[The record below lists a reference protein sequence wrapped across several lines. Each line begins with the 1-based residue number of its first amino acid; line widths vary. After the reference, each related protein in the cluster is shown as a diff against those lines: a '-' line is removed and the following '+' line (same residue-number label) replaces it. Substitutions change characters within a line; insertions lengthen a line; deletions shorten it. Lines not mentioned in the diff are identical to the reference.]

1 MDSTQLGK
9 ELLELCKSAENKFI
23 EVNGLLEGLTDEN
36 HRRGVLSHQDKV
48 SLELWMMI

>member
-23 EVNGLLEGLTDEN
+23 EINGLLESLNDEN
-36 HRRGVLSHQDKV
+36 HRRGVLSYQDKV